1 MALSHALATSRPMPL
16 LGATRLGEGGVG
28 GRVGGVVG
36 DTEGRVLG
44 SSPTK

>member
-16 LGATRLGEGGVG
+16 LGATWLGEGGVG
-28 GRVGGVVG
+28 GRVWGVVAEG
-36 DTEGRVLG
+36 DGTVLG